1 MGLLPVNYLKSGGGE
16 AIVLLHG
23 FLQDARAWH
32 DITSR
37 LAQNYLTV
45 AIDIRGHGST
55 GMAAGEPTPETVASD
70 IAVVLDV
77 EGIDQAALWGYSMG
91 GRIAL
96 NTALSYPARFSALI
110 VEGAHAGIEDAPA
123 RERRRADDE
132 KIAGFVERSPIE
144 LFVDRWEKLPIF
156 SSQSPELV
164 ARQRAVRLSQN
175 PEGLA
180 AALRG
185 IGQASYEPIWA
196 RLSELTMPSLLLV
209 GERDH
214 RYVRAARRMA
224 ELVPSSELQ
233 LVRDAG
239 HAAHL
244 ERPDLVA
251 ELVGNFLARVAR
263 AEG

>member
-1 MGLLPVNYLKSGGGE
+1 MLPVNFLKSGEGE

-23 FLQDARAWH
+23 FLQDARAWN

-45 AIDIRGHGST
+45 AIDIRGHGAT
-55 GMAAGEPTPETVASD
+55 GMAQGKPTPEAVASD
-70 IAVVLDV
+70 IAAVLDA
-77 EGIDQAALWGYSMG
+77 EGIEQAALWGYSMG
-91 GRIAL
+91 GRLAL
-96 NTALSYPARFSALI
+96 NAALSDPARFSALI

-123 RERRRADDE
+123 RERRRGDDE
-132 KIAGFVERSPIE
+132 KIAGFIERSPIE

-156 SSQSPELV
+156 SSQSTELV
-164 ARQRAVRLSQN
+164 ARQRPVRLSQK
-175 PEGLA
+175 PAALA

-185 IGQASYEPIWA
+185 IGQASYEPVWT
-196 RLSELTMPSLLLV
+196 RLSEITMPTLLLA

-214 RYVRAARRMA
+214 TYVRAARRMA
-224 ELVPSSELQ
+224 ELISSSELQ
-233 LVRDAG
+233 LVRNAG

-251 ELVGNFLARVAR
+251 EMVKNFLAGVAQS
-263 AEG
+263 EG